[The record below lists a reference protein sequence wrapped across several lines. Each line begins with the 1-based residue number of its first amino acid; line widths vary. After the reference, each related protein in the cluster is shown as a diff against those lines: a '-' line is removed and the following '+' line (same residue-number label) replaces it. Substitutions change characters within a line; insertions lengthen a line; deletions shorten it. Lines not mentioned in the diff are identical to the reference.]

1 MGKAKNSALAVL
13 LLVSMSACG
22 QAVGA
27 PPVSAPLT
35 TAPTTMPTVWEPTS
49 EAPEPTTCPASGIR
63 YGAGVIEAALGHR
76 AVVLTLANC
85 GQSPQEIN
93 GYPDVRV
100 LGPQRQPLD
109 VRVNH
114 DSSYMATDPGPTKVT
129 LATGEKLLSVVS
141 WSATVTDGDT
151 ITGAALSVTT
161 VPGEALQFLTVKTDL
176 GTTGEVDVTAWAT
189 KIAQ

>member
-1 MGKAKNSALAVL
+1 MGKVRNSVFAVL

-27 PPVSAPLT
+27 PPVSAP
-35 TAPTTMPTVWEPTS
+35 PTTMPTVWEPTS
-49 EAPEPTTCPASGIR
+49 EAPEPTTCPASGIH

-85 GQSPQEIN
+85 GQAPQEIN

-100 LGPQRQPLD
+100 LGPWRQPLD

-114 DSSYMATDPGPTKVT
+114 DSSYMATDPGPAKVT
-129 LATGEKLLSVVS
+129 LVTGEKLLSVVS
-141 WSATVTDGDT
+141 WSATVMDGDT
-151 ITGAALSVTT
+151 VTGAALSVTT
-161 VPGEALQFLTVKTDL
+161 VPGEAPQILTVKTDL
-176 GTTGEVDVTAWAT
+176 GTTGEVDVTAWAA